1 MKTLL
6 YIGLLLI
13 SISSFAQIDTLTIDF
28 KPSFIENSTLIF
40 ENKSDN
46 YLMTIKTDNL
56 IDSSYVSDTALTDL
70 KSYFKEYNFAHKG
83 SIDTIGQEK
92 VIENGDT
99 VEYYQLSMGFDG
111 INVYG
116 KLVENDYT
124 KYFKFW
130 SPDKDDKNHKLIEI
144 LFRNMYEH
152 FDKAETIVYLERL
165 EQYFDFGL
173 GLKKISENPLV
184 YKLYGSLTSSE
195 ETEIIKFFNELP
207 QKEKVTIDVTNLS
220 GMGTMFY
227 DIIGELVNGK
237 TNLYWSVKY
246 NTPALYH
253 LRKIGI
259 LDEYIISDYRI
270 KKIREDGYSR
280 KIKYKKI
287 K

>member
-1 MKTLL
+1 MRTLL
-6 YIGLLLI
+6 SIGLLLV
-13 SISSFAQIDTLTIDF
+13 SISSFAQFDTLTIDF

-40 ENKSDN
+40 EKNSDS
-46 YLMTIKTDNL
+46 YLLTIKTEHLN
-56 IDSSYVSDTALTDL
+56 DSCFISDSALTEL
-70 KSYFKEYNFAHKG
+70 KSYFKKYEFAHKG

-99 VEYYQLSMGFDG
+99 VIYYQLSMGCDG

-116 KLVENDYT
+116 RLVENDNT
-124 KYFKFW
+124 RTFKFW
-130 SPDKDDKNHKLIEI
+130 SPDKDDKNHELIEI

-152 FDKAETIVYLERL
+152 FDKAETTAYIERL

-173 GLKKISENPLV
+173 GLKKMSDNPLV

-195 ETEIIKFFNELP
+195 EDEINKFFNSLP

-227 DIIGELVNGK
+227 EIIGELVTEK

-259 LDEYIISDYRI
+259 LDEYIISDFRI
-270 KKIREDGYSR
+270 KKIREDEYSK

>member
-13 SISSFAQIDTLTIDF
+13 SISSFAQIDTLIIDF

-40 ENKSDN
+40 ANKSDN
-46 YLMTIKTDNL
+46 YIMTIKSENL
-56 IDSSYVSDTALTDL
+56 IDSSFVSNASLTDL
-70 KSYFKEYNFAHKG
+70 KSYFKEYDFAHKG
-83 SIDTIGQEK
+83 SIDTIGQVKE
-92 VIENGDT
+92 IENGDT
-99 VEYYQLSMGFDG
+99 IVYYQLSMGCDG

-116 KLVENDYT
+116 KLVEKDYT
-124 KYFKFW
+124 RTFKFW
-130 SPDKDDKNHKLIEI
+130 SPNKDDKNHKLIEI

-152 FDKAETIVYLERL
+152 FDKAETIEYLERL

-173 GLKKISENPLV
+173 GLKKISGNPLV

-195 ETEIIKFFNELP
+195 ETEIVKFFSELP
-207 QKEKVTIDVTNLS
+207 QQEKVTIDVTNLS

-270 KKIREDGYSR
+270 RKIREDGYSR